1 LTNSPQNRNFVQTLL
16 IMIIANPLYDVIFKY
31 LLEDIDIAKELLSTI
46 LGEEILY
53 LEVKPQETATEISP
67 DGSIRIVRFDFK
79 ATIESP
85 NGELKKVLIELQK
98 LKKALDVMRFR
109 RYLGDN
115 YSKEDDVILAD
126 GTMTKMPLPIVTIYI
141 LGFALTHLKKAV
153 VKVNREYKDMLTGEI
168 IENVKEDFIELLTH
182 DSYVIQVRLLPTET
196 KSKLERILQIFNPQF
211 KTDDKHKLDFTGDTN
226 EPIVQKMLNR
236 LQRAIADDDMRH
248 KMDFED
254 EIERIV
260 ERENQKV
267 SAEKDEIIAEKEQVI
282 VEKEQVIIEKEQVI
296 VEKEQALVE
305 KEQVITEKEQV
316 ITEKEQV
323 ITEKD
328 AEIEA
333 LRLIIASMNKE

>member
-1 LTNSPQNRNFVQTLL
+1 
-16 IMIIANPLYDVIFKY
+16 MIIANPLYDVVFKY

-53 LEVKPQETATEISP
+53 LEVKPQETATEVSP

-115 YSKEDDVILAD
+115 YSKEDDVVLAD

-168 IENVKEDFIELLTH
+168 IENVKEEFIELLTH
-182 DSYVIQVRLLPTET
+182 DSYVIQVRLLPTQT

-211 KTDDKHKLDFTGDTN
+211 KTDDRHKLDFTGDTN

-254 EIERIV
+254 EIERIL
-260 ERENQKV
+260 EREARKV
-267 SAEKDEIIAEKEQVI
+267 SAEKDEIIAEKDEI
-282 VEKEQVIIEKEQVI
+282 I

-305 KEQVITEKEQV
+305 KEQALVEKEQAL
-316 ITEKEQV
+316 IEKEQALV
-323 ITEKD
+323 EKD

-333 LRLIIASMNKE
+333 LRLIISSMNKE

>member
-1 LTNSPQNRNFVQTLL
+1 
-16 IMIIANPLYDVIFKY
+16 MIIANPLYDVIFKY
-31 LLEDIDIAKELLSTI
+31 LLEDLDIAKEMLSTI
-46 LGEEILY
+46 LGEEILF
-53 LEVKPQETATEISP
+53 LEVKPQETATEVSA
-67 DGSIRIVRFDFK
+67 DGSVRIVRFDFK

-85 NGELKKVLIELQK
+85 NGDTKKVLIELQK
-98 LKKALDVMRFR
+98 LKKALDIMRFR

-141 LGFALTHLKKAV
+141 LGFALTHLTKAV

-182 DSYVIQVRLLPTET
+182 DSYVIQVRLLPTQT

-211 KTDDKHKLDFTGDTN
+211 KTADKHKLDFTGDTA

-236 LQRAIADDDMRH
+236 LQRAIADDGMRH

-254 EIERIV
+254 EIERIL
-260 ERENQKV
+260 EREAQKV
-267 SAEKDEIIAEKEQVI
+267 SAEKNEIIA
-282 VEKEQVIIEKEQVI
+282 EKEQVIIEKEQVI
-296 VEKEQALVE
+296 
-305 KEQVITEKEQV
+305 I
-316 ITEKEQV
+316 
-323 ITEKD
+323 EKD

-333 LRLIIASMNKE
+333 LRLIIAAMNKK

>member
-1 LTNSPQNRNFVQTLL
+1 
-16 IMIIANPLYDVIFKY
+16 
-31 LLEDIDIAKELLSTI
+31 LEDIDIAKEMLSTI
-46 LGEEILY
+46 LGEEITY

-79 ATIESP
+79 ATIELP

-98 LKKALDVMRFR
+98 LKKALDIMRFR

-211 KTDDKHKLDFTGDTN
+211 KTSDKHKLDFTGDTN
-226 EPIVQKMLNR
+226 EPIVQKILNR
-236 LQRAIADDDMRH
+236 LQRAIADDEMRH

-254 EIERIV
+254 EIERIL
-260 ERENQKV
+260 EREAKKAT
-267 SAEKDEIIAEKEQVI
+267 AEKDQVIAEQEEIIAEKEEIIAEKEQALA
-282 VEKEQVIIEKEQVI
+282 
-296 VEKEQALVE
+296 EKEQALAE
-305 KEQVITEKEQV
+305 KEQALA
-316 ITEKEQV
+316 
-323 ITEKD
+323 EKD
-328 AEIEA
+328 AELEA
-333 LRLIIASMNKE
+333 LRQLVASMNKNNSQ

>member
-1 LTNSPQNRNFVQTLL
+1 LNNSPQNRSFVQKLR

-31 LLEDIDIAKELLSTI
+31 LLEDIDIARELLSTI

-53 LEVKPQETATEISP
+53 LEVKPQETATEVSS

-141 LGFALTHLKKAV
+141 LGFPLTHLKKAV

-168 IENVKEDFIELLTH
+168 IENVKEEFIELLTH
-182 DSYVIQVRLLPTET
+182 DSYVIQVRLLPTKT
-196 KSKLERILQIFNPQF
+196 KSKLERILQVFNPRF
-211 KTDDKHKLDFTGDTN
+211 KTDDKHKLDFTGDTD

-254 EIERIV
+254 EIERIL
-260 ERENQKV
+260 EREAQKV
-267 SAEKDEIIAEKEQVI
+267 SAEKDEIIAEKEEI
-282 VEKEQVIIEKEQVI
+282 IAEKEEALA
-296 VEKEQALVE
+296 EKEQALVE
-305 KEQVITEKEQV
+305 KEQVIIEKEQALV
-316 ITEKEQV
+316 
-323 ITEKD
+323 EKD

>member
-1 LTNSPQNRNFVQTLL
+1 
-16 IMIIANPLYDVIFKY
+16 MIIANPLYDVVFKY
-31 LLEDIDIAKELLSTI
+31 LLEDIDIAKALLSTI
-46 LGEEILY
+46 LGEEILH

-67 DGSIRIVRFDFK
+67 DGNIRIVRFDFK

-182 DSYVIQVRLLPTET
+182 DSYVIQVRLLPTKT

-211 KTDDKHKLDFTGDTN
+211 KTDDKHKLDFTGDTD

-254 EIERIV
+254 EIERIL
-260 ERENQKV
+260 EREARKV
-267 SAEKDEIIAEKEQVI
+267 SAEKDEIIAEKDDIIAEKDEII
-282 VEKEQVIIEKEQVI
+282 V
-296 VEKEQALVE
+296 
-305 KEQVITEKEQV
+305 
-316 ITEKEQV
+316 
-323 ITEKD
+323 EKD

-333 LRLIIASMNKE
+333 LRLIIASMKKE

>member
-1 LTNSPQNRNFVQTLL
+1 
-16 IMIIANPLYDVIFKY
+16 MIIANPLYDVVFKY
-31 LLEDIDIAKELLSTI
+31 LLEDIDIAKALLSTI
-46 LGEEILY
+46 LGEEILH

-67 DGSIRIVRFDFK
+67 DGNIRIVRFDFK

-182 DSYVIQVRLLPTET
+182 DSYVIQVRLLPTKT

-211 KTDDKHKLDFTGDTN
+211 KTDDKHKLDFTGDTD

-254 EIERIV
+254 EIERIL
-260 ERENQKV
+260 EREARKV
-267 SAEKDEIIAEKEQVI
+267 SAEKDEIIAEKDDIIAEKDEII
-282 VEKEQVIIEKEQVI
+282 V
-296 VEKEQALVE
+296 
-305 KEQVITEKEQV
+305 
-316 ITEKEQV
+316 
-323 ITEKD
+323 EKD

>member
-1 LTNSPQNRNFVQTLL
+1 
-16 IMIIANPLYDVIFKY
+16 MIIANPLYDVIFKY

-67 DGSIRIVRFDFK
+67 DGSVRIVRFDFK

-141 LGFALTHLKKAV
+141 LGFALTYLKKAV

-168 IENVKEDFIELLTH
+168 IENVKEEFIELLTH
-182 DSYVIQVRLLPTET
+182 DSYVIQVRLLPPQT
-196 KSKLERILQIFNPQF
+196 KSKLERILQVFNPQF

-236 LQRAIADDDMRH
+236 LQRAISDDDMRH

-254 EIERIV
+254 EIERIL
-260 ERENQKV
+260 EREARKV
-267 SAEKDEIIAEKEQVI
+267 SAEKDQIIAEKDEALA
-282 VEKEQVIIEKEQVI
+282 EKDEVLAKKDE
-296 VEKEQALVE
+296 ALA
-305 KEQVITEKEQV
+305 
-316 ITEKEQV
+316 
-323 ITEKD
+323 EKD

-333 LRLIIASMNKE
+333 LRLIIASTNKE